1 MLMRHSISG
10 MIMAAALVCPAAMMA
25 DDILVEDYFQGF
37 EGYAGTGQLPPGW
50 EVVTDLPEGS
60 TTTFAYTIEASG
72 GKQVARQNSIGL
84 AYLNAA
90 NQQPSDGSV
99 YLVTPPVKGKVTFA
113 TQAKSWS
120 YKGPLQFFKMTKDTD
135 GNLVAGE
142 ELPITGSVFD
152 SSYSW
157 GYTEPYVM
165 VDDYCRLGIKM
176 SYGKFD
182 CFNAEEALVPEYYG
196 LMIDTSAFSHIP
208 YGNINAD
215 ADGLAVIKSVVSLL
229 NYGTK
234 DIEPDMEGYNVMLVR
249 NTQDSVVFTA
259 PVTKLLK
266 AGTGGKDTIDMEYHL
281 LDPQKDEN
289 SVYFKL
295 REGLFNTESG
305 MSQKTIKA
313 YVAKLDVKDGTSS
326 ISKGAVQRLGLMQG
340 EASKSWNFV
349 NSATAPLVINSFT
362 LPEGVGCAHEL
373 PFTIEPGATE
383 AFEFTFAFSTE
394 GVKEGTIEI
403 EHNGNSESITEIPF
417 MLAYAS
423 EDTYANDFTDGM
435 PAAWLNGEGGKNFGR
450 DQLMG
455 NYYLYAGDDAAR
467 IVTPKIT
474 FEGDRKLVF
483 GGARTTTSPYKEQY
497 IIVSY
502 SPDRVEWTQAKRIS
516 SKDNPTAFDSS
527 NTLRSLKYFTVDSIP
542 EGDWYIAFE
551 SKCGIIDDVFG
562 GVLTPGVHDIAA
574 GSVSAPSSGMVNYPV
589 TVKAGFRNLG
599 PAKEA
604 AGTYSLT
611 LMSGDKEIVRMT
623 DTPDLVYDYTPTEFT
638 LSFTPHAPV
647 DSMPLHVVFNLPLES
662 GDITL
667 STDTV
672 AIKILPEV
680 MVADVNVGNVSGTT
694 NSNVPFYG
702 NYNNSVSEFIYTAD
716 QLNLTPGS
724 VISSVTFYQKQ
735 GIPSAAQRPLMRNIK
750 MWMDNTEKTAPER
763 LTGNES
769 KVMFADTT
777 DMVLVHHHIYDY
789 SEETR
794 KEVKNEYEK
803 LVIQLDQPFVYNGEN
818 LRFIMRSES
827 NHYASVSFASFSANQ
842 QSIYFYND
850 TYNNY
855 KHVNSS
861 GELQTCSASY
871 ASGLPCMAL
880 GLVVTSPQI
889 TGKVLS
895 GEQPIENAMV
905 NLTSGEILY
914 SGTTDAEGAFSIEIL
929 QPSHEYTLTAAS
941 PAHVDAVIEPA
952 QYLESADLGNIA
964 LDRNEISAES
974 YNVTVDDAAAGTLTL
989 TWSPV
994 YPGSMDEGV
1003 TYTVTL
1009 DGEVKAEGLTECT
1022 YTLTGVSEGT
1032 HVVGVKAVF
1041 LPSMLESSLV
1051 EASPELTGIGSLTV
1065 NGAALYAVNGGVCV
1079 VSPENAEVSVTS
1091 ASGRV
1096 MTVQPV
1102 TAGTTTVA
1110 LPAGIYIVKLQGTTT
1125 IVRKV
1130 AVK

>member
-1 MLMRHSISG
+1 
-10 MIMAAALVCPAAMMA
+10 MIMAAALVSPAAMMA
-25 DDILVEDYFQGF
+25 DEIIIEDYFQGF
-37 EGYAGTGQLPPGW
+37 EGYAGTGQFPPGW

-72 GKQVARQNSIGL
+72 GKQVARQNNIGR

-90 NQQPSDGSV
+90 DQQPSGGSV
-99 YLVTPPVKGKVTFA
+99 YLVTPPVKGKVKFV

-120 YKGPLQFFKMTKDTD
+120 YKGPLQFFKMVKDTE

-142 ELPITGSVFD
+142 ELTITGSVF
-152 SSYSW
+152 SNSYSW
-157 GYTEPYVM
+157 EYTEPYVM
-165 VDDYCRLGIKM
+165 VDDYCRIGIKM
-176 SYGKFD
+176 SYGKLD
-182 CFNAEEALVPEYYG
+182 CFNADEALVPEYYG
-196 LMIDTSAFSHIP
+196 LMIDNSTFPHVPS
-208 YGNINAD
+208 GNISAD
-215 ADGLAVIKSVVSLL
+215 ATGLATIRSVAGLL

-234 DIEPDMEGYNVMLVR
+234 DIEPGMEGYNVMLVR

-266 AGTGGKDTIDMEYHL
+266 AGAGANDTLDMEYHL
-281 LDPQKDEN
+281 LDPTKDEN

-295 REGLFNTESG
+295 REGLFNTETSQT
-305 MSQKTIKA
+305 QKTIKA
-313 YVAKLDVKDGTSS
+313 YVARLDVKDGTSS
-326 ISKGAVQRLGLMQG
+326 LSKGTVQRLGLMQG
-340 EASKSWNFV
+340 QVSKSWNFV
-349 NSATAPLVINSFT
+349 NSATAPLEITGFT
-362 LPEGVGCAHEL
+362 LPQGVSCAHEL
-373 PFTIEPGATE
+373 PFTIEPGVTE
-383 AFEFTFAFSTE
+383 AFEFVFAFDTE
-394 GVKEGTIEI
+394 GVYEETIGI
-403 EHNGNSESITEIPF
+403 QHNGNSESITEIPF
-417 MLAYAS
+417 MLAYAG
-423 EDTYANDFTDGM
+423 ENTYANDFTEGM

-450 DQLMG
+450 EQLVG

-474 FEGDRKLVF
+474 FAEDQKLIF
-483 GGARTTTSPYKEQY
+483 GGARTTSSPYKEQY

-516 SKDNPTAFDSS
+516 SKDNPTAFDPST
-527 NTLRSLKYFTVDSIP
+527 TLRSLKYFTVDSIP

-562 GVLTPGVHDIAA
+562 GVLTPGVHDIAV

-589 TVKAGFRNLG
+589 TVKAGFRNMG

-604 AGTYSLT
+604 AGSYTLT
-611 LMSGDKEIVRMT
+611 LMSGDEEVVKLA
-623 DTPDLVYDYTPTEFT
+623 DTPDLEYSYTPTEFT

-647 DSMPLHVVFNLPLES
+647 DSMPLHVVFNLPLET

-672 AIKILPEV
+672 AVKILPEV
-680 MVADVNVGNVSGTT
+680 MVADVNVGNVTTST
-694 NSNVPFYG
+694 NSNVPYYG
-702 NYNNSVSEFIYTAD
+702 NYNNSVTEFIYTAE

-724 VISSVTFYQKQ
+724 VISSVTFYRKQ
-735 GIPSAAQRPLMRNIK
+735 GIPSASQTPLLRNIK
-750 MWMDNTEKTAPER
+750 MWMDNTEKTQPER
-763 LTGNES
+763 LTGNDS
-769 KVMFADTT
+769 KVLFADTT
-777 DMVLVHHHIYDY
+777 NMVLVHHNIYDH
-789 SEETR
+789 SEASS
-794 KEVKNEYEK
+794 KEVINEYEK
-803 LVIQLDQPFVYNGEN
+803 WVIQLDQPFVYNGEN
-818 LRFIMRSES
+818 LRFIVRSES
-827 NHYASVSFASFSANQ
+827 NHYATCSFASFSASQ
-842 QSIYFYND
+842 QALYFNND

-880 GLVVTSPQI
+880 GLVVTAPQI
-889 TGKVLS
+889 SGKVLS
-895 GEQPIENAMV
+895 GEQPVENAMV
-905 NLTSGEILY
+905 KLTSGDVLY
-914 SGTTDAEGAFSIEIL
+914 SGTTDTEGAFSIDIL
-929 QPSHEYTLTAAS
+929 QPSHEYTLTAAL
-941 PAHVDAVIEPA
+941 PAHVDAVMEPA
-952 QYLESADLGNIA
+952 QYSESTQLDDIV

-1022 YTLTGVSEGT
+1022 YTLTDVAEGT

-1065 NGAALYAVNGGVCV
+1065 NGAAVYAVNGGVDV
-1079 VSPENAEVSVTS
+1079 VSAGNAEVRVIS

-1096 MTVQPV
+1096 VTVQPV
-1102 TAGTTTVA
+1102 TAGTTTIA
-1110 LPAGIYIVKLQGTTT
+1110 LPAGIYVVELRGTAT